1 MNQVKTDKIK
11 EKKIPLTFFEI
22 ILRLKIQKMEGDIS
36 PRDCN
41 LLFKQ
46 DLVPMKNLVI
56 TG

>member
-1 MNQVKTDKIK
+1 MMNPVKIK
-11 EKKIPLTFFEI
+11 EKKISLTFLE

-46 DLVPMKNLVI
+46 NLVPMKGLVI
-56 TG
+56 IG